1 MSIIR
6 AAVFTLAFALSS
18 VTAQAAEVVDYT
30 DAGFAAAQASGKPIL
45 VDVAAWWCPV
55 CHSQNVTIKQIVASP
70 RYAKL
75 VIFKINYDKQKAEWR
90 KFGVTKQGTLIGFR
104 GKQETSRLAFQTDK
118 TQIAALLASTV
129 R

>member
-1 MSIIR
+1 MSFVR
-6 AAVFTLAFALSS
+6 AAIIAATIAFSTVS
-18 VTAQAAEVVDYT
+18 AQAAEVQDYT
-30 DAGFAAAQASGKPIL
+30 AAGFAAAQASGKPIL

-55 CHSQNVTIKQIVASP
+55 CRSQNGTIKQIVAAP
-70 RYAKL
+70 HYAKL

-90 KFGVTKQGTLIGFR
+90 KLGVTKQGTLIAYR

-118 TQIAALLASTV
+118 TQIAALIDSTI